1 MICFKKAT
9 YTLIILHRSWRKT
22 HHPSSISISSSYD
35 AIHSVLSGKLELK
48 RSMDSFLF
56 NVAVFASLRKVVTEA
71 AAAMLNREIL
81 KGP

>member
-1 MICFKKAT
+1 
-9 YTLIILHRSWRKT
+9 
-22 HHPSSISISSSYD
+22 
-35 AIHSVLSGKLELK
+35 
-48 RSMDSFLF
+48 MDSFLF